1 MFDFRDPLFRG
12 KALRIA
18 LVAIVAVHIAIPL
31 ATVVSGTLAIT
42 STLTIDDSFYYLLT
56 AWHAANNGI
65 VSFDTINTTNGV
77 QFVWFCLL
85 YILSLMSGS
94 KESLLDAAIILSI
107 ACSTLP
113 YFLFPHLGR
122 LTGVSRPQALSVILA
137 VSWFTVCQLNPRFAF
152 GAMDS
157 SLHGLVAWA
166 VIVQAIIVTTPLLDQ
181 HRPSNSSLMLLAIL
195 LVLNAWTRLDSGVLS
210 AVLSLPLLYA
220 IFGGAVSRYKICID
234 EIKQSLRRHYYI
246 FIIIIVAAFIQF
258 GFFYLSG
265 GTVMPVSAMVK
276 DEIFSQSAHASFP
289 AWAFLLWPFNY
300 ANSDILSVIGVVCF
314 FIMIL
319 AIGFAAAAN
328 RLNKAFAIVIGL
340 AAAGIVVHAL
350 LISHIFLQY
359 YFWYLSWNYVYW
371 CIGSSLLIYAVLALL
386 PDTPG
391 VRVLPAGLA
400 AVAIA
405 AVITASVLL
414 RSPSDFYAQRMAAA
428 RWIRE
433 NTPPDAII
441 GAWNAGQLGYF
452 SDRRVVNLDG
462 LINSK
467 RYLELVLRN
476 PAYFRT
482 YMQETGI
489 TYLADYA
496 FGFFKQD
503 LEENGGFD
511 VVKTFA
517 LSPSLTLQVLKVRPD
532 GAAAAP
538 AANPQR
544 ARLQIDGAP
553 TRAHAAA

>member
-1 MFDFRDPLFRG
+1 MFDFRDPLFRR
-12 KALRIA
+12 KVLRIA
-18 LVAIVAVHIAIPL
+18 FVAIVIAHVAIPL

-42 STLTIDDSFYYLLT
+42 SALTIDDSFYYLLT
-56 AWHAANNGI
+56 AWHAANDGI

-77 QFVWFCLL
+77 QFIWFILL
-85 YILSLMSGS
+85 YILSLISGS
-94 KESLLDAAIILSI
+94 KELLLDAAIILSI
-107 ACSTLP
+107 TCSTLP
-113 YFLFPHLGR
+113 YLLFPHLGR
-122 LTGVSRPQALSVILA
+122 LTGVSRPQALSIILA
-137 VSWFTVCQLNPRFAF
+137 VSWFAVCQLNPRFAF

-157 SLHGLVAWA
+157 ALHGLVAWA
-166 VIVQAIIVTTPLLDQ
+166 VIIQAIVVTTPLLNQ
-181 HRPSNSSLMLLAIL
+181 QRPSNRSLVLLAIL

-210 AVLSLPLLYA
+210 AALSLPLLYT
-220 IFGGAVSRYKICID
+220 IFGDDISGSKIYFDRIRQSIWRY
-234 EIKQSLRRHYYI
+234 YYI
-246 FIIIIVAAFIQF
+246 FILVIAGVIIEF
-258 GFFYLSG
+258 GFFYLAG

-276 DEIFSQSAHASFP
+276 DEIFSRSTQSSLL
-289 AWAFLLWPFNY
+289 AWAFLMWPFNY
-300 ANSDILSVIGVVCF
+300 TNSEIVSVIGVVSF
-314 FIMIL
+314 FATIF

-328 RLNKAFAIVIGL
+328 RLNKAFAIVFGL

-371 CIGSSLLIYAVLALL
+371 CICASLLIYAVLALL
-386 PDTPG
+386 PDTPAVG
-391 VRVLPAGLA
+391 VLPAGLA
-400 AVAIA
+400 AGAIA
-405 AVITASVLL
+405 AVVTAAVLL

-428 RWIRE
+428 RWIGA

-482 YMQETGI
+482 YMRETGI

-511 VVKTFA
+511 RVQTFA
-517 LSPSLTLQVLKVRPD
+517 LSPGLTLQVLKVRPE

-538 AANPQR
+538 AANP
-544 ARLQIDGAP
+544 
-553 TRAHAAA
+553 